1 LGMHHLALAT
11 DYDGTI
17 AHDGIVPEAT
27 VAALQRLR
35 KGARRLILV
44 TGRELPDL
52 QRAMPALDL
61 FDLVVVENG
70 AVLYDP
76 ANHEEHILADPPP
89 AEFVARLRALGVDPL
104 SVGRVIVASWEPNE
118 AKVLAAIRELQLDL
132 QITFNKGAVMVLPV
146 GVSKASGLMAAL
158 KRLGLSP
165 INCVGVGDA
174 ENDLAFLDQCGLSV
188 AVANA
193 LPSVKER
200 AALVTDASRGAG
212 VAELVDRI
220 LATDLAELDTGRGR
234 LALAMDDK
242 DEPLLYAPQRE
253 SLLLTGESGGGKS
266 TLTLGLL
273 ERFTAAGFQWCILDP
288 EGDYEDLEGSVS
300 VGTSESAPEPEQ
312 ILDLIRKTGQGV
324 VAAMLA
330 VRLPDR
336 PAFLARLLPELL
348 ALRATIGRPHIFGF
362 DEAHHMLS
370 REWDPGGAAV
380 PADLEGFVF
389 VTTNPEQVS
398 PRVIDCVDRLL
409 VVGNNTAKS
418 VEAFCRRRSIAV
430 PGVVT
435 EPGLGEVLELD
446 LAPQQVHKWRAIP
459 ATGTRRRHRRKY
471 AEGRLGED
479 VSFWFKGPEGKLN
492 LRAHNLTLFV
502 EMADGVD
509 AATWEWHRQRG
520 DYSRWLRDC
529 VKDAELAEEVA
540 QIEESPTAASEARPQ
555 MRTAIERRYTAP
567 GAP

>member
-1 LGMHHLALAT
+1 MHYLALAT

-17 AHDGIVPEAT
+17 AHDGIVEEAT
-27 VAALQRLR
+27 IAALQRLR

-52 QRAMPALDL
+52 QRALPALDL

-76 ANHEEHILADPPP
+76 ANHEEHILAERPP

-118 AKVLAAIRELQLDL
+118 AKVLSAIRELQLDL

-146 GVSKASGLMAAL
+146 GVTKASGLLAAL

-220 LATDLAELDTGRGR
+220 LATDLADLDAGRGR
-234 LALAMDDK
+234 LALALDDN
-242 DEPLLYAPQRE
+242 DAPLLYAPQRE

-300 VGTSESAPEPEQ
+300 VGTAEAAPEPEQ
-312 ILDLIRKTGQGV
+312 ILDLIRKTEQGV

-348 ALRATIGRPHIFGF
+348 ALRATIGRPHIVVV

-380 PADLEGFVF
+380 PADLEGFLF
-389 VTTNPEQVS
+389 ITTNPEQVS

-409 VVGNNTAKS
+409 VVGNNSGKS
-418 VEAFCRRRSIAV
+418 VEAFCRRRAIAL
-430 PGVVT
+430 PGVVP

-446 LAPQQVHKWRAIP
+446 PASQQVQKRHAIP

-479 VSFWFKGPEGKLN
+479 VSFWFRGPEGKLN
-492 LRAHNLTLFV
+492 LRAHNLTIFV
-502 EMADGVD
+502 AMADGVD
-509 AATWEWHRQRG
+509 EVTWEWHRQNG

-540 QIEESPTAASEARPQ
+540 LIEQSPTAAAEARPQ
-555 MRTAIERRYTAP
+555 MRAAIERRYTAP
-567 GAP
+567 GAT